1 MTNIS
6 IKSAHVSVKSGSLY
20 CESAGKG
27 TPLVMIHA
35 GIADHRMWDAQFKA
49 FADDYRVVRYDCR
62 GYGRSQTQDVEF
74 SNRDDLLAILDQL
87 GDEPAILM
95 GCSRGGQIAVDFT
108 LEHPERVKAL
118 VLVGA
123 GLGGFS
129 GHIATPREE
138 NFFIEMEKAEA
149 DKNWDLVSEL
159 DMRLWVDGLAREP
172 EAVDQGFRAQAKMMS
187 RAVYDHVDE
196 EITPIPLDPPAADRL
211 DAINAP
217 LIYIYGDLDASEMM
231 AMGQAYKDKVAG
243 AELVEMK
250 GTAHLPSM
258 EKPEEFNAILRGFLG
273 KL

>member
-6 IKSAHVSVKSGSLY
+6 IKSATVSVKGGSLY
-20 CESAGKG
+20 CESVGNG

-49 FADDYRVVRYDCR
+49 FAGDYRLVRYDCR
-62 GYGRSQTQDVEF
+62 GYGRSQTQNVEF
-74 SNRDDLLAILDQL
+74 SNRDDLLAILNQF
-87 GDEPAILM
+87 GDDPAILM
-95 GCSRGGQIAVDFT
+95 GCSRGGQIALDFT

-123 GLGGFS
+123 GMGGFS
-129 GHIATPREE
+129 DHVSTPREE
-138 NFFIEMEKAEA
+138 SLFLEIEKAEA

-172 EAVDQGFRAQAKMMS
+172 EAVDPAFRVQAKMMS
-187 RAVYDHVDE
+187 RAVYDHAHE
-196 EITPIPLDPPAADRL
+196 EITPIPLDPPAAERL
-211 DAINAP
+211 HEITIP
-217 LIYIYGDLDASEMM
+217 LIYIYGDLDSSFMHAV
-231 AMGQAYKDKVAG
+231 AKVYARDVVG
-243 AELVEMK
+243 AEVVEMK

-258 EKPEEFNAILRGFLG
+258 EKPDEFNALLREFLA